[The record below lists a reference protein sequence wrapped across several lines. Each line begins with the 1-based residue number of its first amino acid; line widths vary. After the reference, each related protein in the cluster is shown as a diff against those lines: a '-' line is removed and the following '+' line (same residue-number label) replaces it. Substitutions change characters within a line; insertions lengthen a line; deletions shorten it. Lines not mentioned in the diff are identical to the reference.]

1 MSFPNVP
8 LGYFPTGVGS
18 GVPQPAVA
26 FGAGDSSLL
35 EDLIPVVEARVL
47 PLLEAGSLRGERD
60 GLRSRV
66 RNSSS
71 LSNAAWNSCNAERN
85 MVRNL
90 STARFFLAEPLND
103 LHSQQ
108 RPSP

>member
-35 EDLIPVVEARVL
+35 EDLIPV
-47 PLLEAGSLRGERD
+47 LLEAGSSRGERD

-66 RNSSS
+66 RVPAS
-71 LSNAAWNSCNAERN
+71 LSNAA
-85 MVRNL
+85 
-90 STARFFLAEPLND
+90 
-103 LHSQQ
+103 
-108 RPSP
+108 